1 MLRDAG
7 SPVKTD
13 ELQKKCNVPKKRLNQ
28 VLYQMKKKQLV
39 VHLDLATW
47 GSSGDASGEVVPTEP
62 AGPSQGNFPSWGAA
76 GRGGG
81 WNPAHAVLATGK
93 PGCGPGFE

>member
-13 ELQKKCNVPKKRLNQ
+13 ELQKKCNVPKQRLNQ

-39 VHLDLATW
+39 VHLGLATW
-47 GSSGDASGEVVPTEP
+47 GSSGHASGEVVPTEP

-81 WNPAHAVLATGK
+81 
-93 PGCGPGFE
+93 